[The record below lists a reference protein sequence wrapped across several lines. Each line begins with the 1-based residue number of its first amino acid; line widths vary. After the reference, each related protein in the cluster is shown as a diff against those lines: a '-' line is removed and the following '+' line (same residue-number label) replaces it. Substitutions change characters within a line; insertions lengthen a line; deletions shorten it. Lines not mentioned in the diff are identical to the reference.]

1 MSKISIEELA
11 TFCKKKGFVF
21 AAGEIYGGLSGF
33 FDFGPL
39 GVELKNNLKQIY
51 WKEFVLKREDIVGQD
66 GSTITNPKVW
76 KASGHIDNFAD
87 LILTTKKTN
96 TKIRADTFIEDK
108 LKIPADGMTTKQ
120 INDLIKKHKLTY
132 EGEEF
137 NEVKDF
143 NLMFQTQVGADSS
156 KNSTAYLRPE
166 TAQSIFPNFKIITE
180 TSRMTLPFGITQ
192 IGKAYRNEISPR
204 DFVFR
209 DREFEQI
216 EMEYFFNPLNKCEEL
231 NNKILNVKFQFLDA
245 KTQKKGKSDIR
256 ETTFKELIQNKEYK
270 FNTFHA
276 YWLSKFFIWF
286 KDEIGLSYENMRI
299 REHTKSELS
308 HYSCAT
314 FDIEYNFPMGFKEMF
329 GMANRGNYDLTKHA
343 QHSKTKMEIFD
354 EATKS
359 RIIPHV
365 IEPTIGV
372 ERLMMAVLCESYNDD
387 KQRGNIVLNIPP
399 KISPYKATVLP
410 LVNKE
415 KILEKARK
423 IFEELIFNEIS
434 TFYDKS
440 GSIGRRYARQD
451 EIGTPFCLTIDFET
465 IEEGEL
471 KNTITLRQRETTE
484 QKRINAENISETING
499 LVKGNIQ
506 FKNL

>member
-1 MSKISIEELA
+1 MSKINIEELA

-39 GVELKNNLKQIY
+39 GVELKNNLKQLY
-51 WKEFVLKREDIVGQD
+51 WNEFVLKREDIVGQD
-66 GSTITNPKVW
+66 GSTITNPRVW
-76 KASGHIDNFAD
+76 KASGHTDNFAD
-87 LILTTKKTN
+87 LVLTTKKTN
-96 TKIRADTFIEDK
+96 IKIRADTFIEDK
-108 LKIPADGMTTKQ
+108 LKISADGMTAKE
-120 INDLIKKHKLTY
+120 INELIKKHKLTY

-143 NLMFQTQVGADSS
+143 NLMFQTYVGADAS
-156 KNSTAYLRPE
+156 KNSIAYLRPE
-166 TAQSIFPNFKIITE
+166 TAQSIFPNFKIIAE

-209 DREFEQI
+209 VREFEQI
-216 EMEYFFNPLNKCEEL
+216 EMEYFFNPQSKCETL
-231 NNKILNVKFQFLDA
+231 NNKMLNMKFQFLDA
-245 KTQKKGKSDIR
+245 KTQNKGESKTR
-256 ETTFKELIQNKEYK
+256 ETTFKELTQNKEYN

-286 KDEIGLSYENMRI
+286 KDEIDLSYENMRI
-299 REHTKSELS
+299 REHTQSELS
-308 HYSCAT
+308 HYSYAT
-314 FDIEYNFPMGFKEMF
+314 FDIEYNFPMGFREMF
-329 GMANRGNYDLTKHA
+329 GMANRGDYDLTQHT

-354 EATKS
+354 ETTKS
-359 RIIPHV
+359 KITPHV

-372 ERLMMAVLCESYNDD
+372 ERLIMAVLCESYNDD
-387 KQRGNIVLNIPP
+387 KKRGNIVLNIPP
-399 KISPYKATVLP
+399 KITPYKVAVLP

-415 KILEKARK
+415 KISQKARQ
-423 IFEELIFNEIS
+423 IFEELISNEINA
-434 TFYDKS
+434 FYDKS

-465 IEEGEL
+465 IEDGKL
-471 KNTITLRQRETTE
+471 KNTITLRQRESIE
-484 QKRINAENISETING
+484 QKRINIDNISEKICR
-499 LVKGNIQ
+499 LVKGNIK
-506 FKNL
+506 FKDL